1 MGGSKPSP
9 PSVKYIPAPP
19 PPTPVSVPTQSLE
32 SQLALSR
39 VAYEQQKGLAERGA
53 ELDRVNEEF
62 FAGQDIRRLQ
72 AQGAEQRLTTKT
84 TGEEERKGMETT
96 GAQQRLTEQTRGAE
110 QRLTEQTRGAEQRK
124 GIETTGQQERL
135 TVGKTAEETR
145 ATALQQEQFRRYKEE
160 RDYQQSQQAYKS

>member
-32 SQLALSR
+32 SQLALSK

-110 QRLTEQTRGAEQRK
+110 QRK